1 MMRMSMESMGKWR
14 KFFEGAEADICTLIE
29 RAILVAAFDCPHQFK
44 ERRDK
49 IMEKLY
55 TSTSHSQHQHKSWR
69 EVANE
74 EIKSTGNV
82 VTAAIAGTSTMQEM
96 AETKMDANN
105 CSKQN
110 IAAENTRN
118 GVLKMDG
125 ENHSDRERQCYKYKV
140 FRIGPTPGRL
150 KIVRQR
156 HMSYEENL
164 HDKLDF
170 KPSSLPSQH
179 KLNSPDEKSVE
190 EKIEASKKRL
200 REGYQRAEKNLHDKL
215 DSKPNCSLPFQT
227 KLKSTD
233 DKSVKEKIEASKK
246 RLQEGYQR
254 AEKAKKQRT
263 VQLIELQDVPSFKSI
278 RPTQMRA

>member
-1 MMRMSMESMGKWR
+1 MMRMSMESMAKWR

-29 RAILVAAFDCPHQFK
+29 RAILVAASDCPHQFK
-44 ERRDK
+44 KRRDK

-55 TSTSHSQHQHKSWR
+55 TSTSTSTSTSHSQHQHKSSWR

-96 AETKMDANN
+96 PETKMDANH

-110 IAAENTRN
+110 IAAEKTRN

-125 ENHSDRERQCYKYKV
+125 EKHSDIEHQCTSKYKV

-156 HMSYEENL
+156 HMSSEENL
-164 HDKLDF
+164 HDKLDS
-170 KPSSLPSQH
+170 KPTSLPSQENLHDKLDSRPTSLPSQH
-179 KLNSPDEKSVE
+179 KLNSRDDKSVK

-200 REGYQRAEKNLHDKL
+200 REGYQRAEK
-215 DSKPNCSLPFQT
+215 
-227 KLKSTD
+227 
-233 DKSVKEKIEASKK
+233 
-246 RLQEGYQR
+246 
-254 AEKAKKQRT
+254 AKKQRT
-263 VQLIELQDVPSFKSI
+263 VKVIELQDVPSFKSI
-278 RPTQMRA
+278 RPIQMRS

>member
-1 MMRMSMESMGKWR
+1 
-14 KFFEGAEADICTLIE
+14 
-29 RAILVAAFDCPHQFK
+29 
-44 ERRDK
+44 
-49 IMEKLY
+49 MEKLY
-55 TSTSHSQHQHKSWR
+55 TSTSTSTSHSQHQHKSSWR

-82 VTAAIAGTSTMQEM
+82 ATAAIAGTSTMQEM
-96 AETKMDANN
+96 PETKMDANQ

-110 IAAENTRN
+110 IALENTRN
-118 GVLKMDG
+118 GVLKMDD
-125 ENHSDRERQCYKYKV
+125 EKHSDIERQCSKYKV

-156 HMSYEENL
+156 HMSSVDNL

-170 KPSSLPSQH
+170 KPTSLPS
-179 KLNSPDEKSVE
+179 
-190 EKIEASKKRL
+190 
-200 REGYQRAEKNLHDKL
+200 
-215 DSKPNCSLPFQT
+215 QT
-227 KLKSTD
+227 KLKSRD

-246 RLQEGYQR
+246 RLQDGYQR

-263 VQLIELQDVPSFKSI
+263 VKVIELQDVPSLKSM